1 MLNSACAR
9 RVAGIDLVHQT
20 RQRLP
25 FQLHHGLP
33 LEVLV
38 RRAVSAQSFNG
49 IQNHLQ
55 SRLDGVHLTM
65 YRLIATQRHARVRP
79 QMKQHTRHLRKPHPA
94 RSGLQA
100 RDVVG
105 PATAQSAV
113 HKHMAWGASRRR
125 RLGHDAQSFLV
136 EQHPSL
142 VNTNPP
148 NRPFAYLCLAL
159 SMALVGSYVALSKP
173 LAAVLPVLLLAWMRF
188 GIGGIAMLHWLKK
201 PDNEPPLT
209 SQTKRLLFLESF
221 LGNFLFTICMIYGV
235 SLTDAVSA
243 GVTLAA
249 IPAAVALMG
258 WAFLGE
264 RVTPRT
270 WMAILCAVLG
280 IALFSLSKPEHAA
293 HIEPALGAKNTAN
306 HAWWGQMLLL
316 GAVICEAA
324 YTVIGKKLTGS
335 LGPKRITS
343 LINLWGF
350 VLTTPFGLYLALDF
364 PFASVGWGTW
374 VLLLF
379 YALAA
384 CMWTVWLWMTGLKA
398 VPAAQGGVFSVML
411 PVSAALV
418 GVLFLGEALTGIQL
432 VAFAIALASVLL
444 ATLPSRAALGVG
456 RRNSRTD

>member
-1 MLNSACAR
+1 
-9 RVAGIDLVHQT
+9 
-20 RQRLP
+20 
-25 FQLHHGLP
+25 
-33 LEVLV
+33 
-38 RRAVSAQSFNG
+38 
-49 IQNHLQ
+49 
-55 SRLDGVHLTM
+55 
-65 YRLIATQRHARVRP
+65 
-79 QMKQHTRHLRKPHPA
+79 
-94 RSGLQA
+94 
-100 RDVVG
+100 
-105 PATAQSAV
+105 
-113 HKHMAWGASRRR
+113 MAWGCNWRR
-125 RLGHDAQSFLV
+125 RLGHDAQSFLF
-136 EQHPSL
+136 EQRPSL
-142 VNTNPP
+142 VNTPP
-148 NRPFAYLCLAL
+148 PSRPFAYLCLAL
-159 SMALVGSYVALSKP
+159 SMSLVGSYVALSKP

-201 PDNEPPLT
+201 PANEPPLT
-209 SQTKRLLFLESF
+209 PQTKRLLFLESF

-243 GVTLAA
+243 GVTMAA

-264 RVTPRT
+264 RVAPRT
-270 WMAILCAVLG
+270 WMAVLCAVVG
-280 IALFSLSKPEHAA
+280 IALFSLSKPEHSA
-293 HIEPALGAKNTAN
+293 HMEPALGAKNTAN

-316 GAVICEAA
+316 GAVVCEAA

-418 GVLFLGEALTGIQL
+418 GVLFLGEALTDMQL

-444 ATLPSRAALGVG
+444 ATLPSRAPLRVG
-456 RRNSRTD
+456 RGDRPDRS